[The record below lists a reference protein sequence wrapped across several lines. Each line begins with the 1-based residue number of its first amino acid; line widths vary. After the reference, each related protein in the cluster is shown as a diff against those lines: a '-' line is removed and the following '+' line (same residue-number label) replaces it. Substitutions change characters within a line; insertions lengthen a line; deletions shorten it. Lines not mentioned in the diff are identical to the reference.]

1 MKEKV
6 KELLQLK
13 QDLSKLVDNVVLGL
27 YADKLETHK
36 LTLLNENGPDII
48 ITMQA
53 NMEEEDAKAPRQEE
67 ADKEKTDEKV
77 ND

>member
-1 MKEKV
+1 VLERT

-13 QDLSKLVDNVVLGL
+13 QDLSKLVDKIVLSL
-27 YADKLETHK
+27 YDDKLETHK

-53 NMEEEDAKAPRQEE
+53 TMEVEDAKAPRKEE